1 MRYIIKHKTFIL
13 FLTVLW
19 CIMNGNFLISTI
31 FSGCIFSSLSV
42 IISCHLP
49 DGEQYIHSLNI
60 SFFRFIKFIFILF
73 INIYKSAFY
82 IIKLILMS
90 NINPR
95 LETVNT
101 TLKNDW
107 SIFFLANAITLTP
120 GTVTINRH
128 GNTLTILTT
137 TDTDTIINKS
147 IEKTLRKGVRH

>member
-1 MRYIIKHKTFIL
+1 
-13 FLTVLW
+13 
-19 CIMNGNFLISTI
+19 
-31 FSGCIFSSLSV
+31 
-42 IISCHLP
+42 
-49 DGEQYIHSLNI
+49 
-60 SFFRFIKFIFILF
+60 
-73 INIYKSAFY
+73 
-82 IIKLILMS
+82 MS

-120 GTVTINRH
+120 GTVTVNRH